1 MKDDIIMRTVA
12 RLLFPF
18 VLLFGLYVQAHGEIG
33 PGGGFQAGVI
43 FASAFILVT
52 LAVGRKK
59 AREKFKKKISD
70 ITCSLGV
77 LIYVGVGFATMLFGG
92 LFLEYGAFPFGSAAK
107 GNHIGII
114 LIELGVG
121 IAVASVMMT
130 IFHEIAGKDSD

>member
-18 VLLFGLYVQAHGEIG
+18 ILLFGLYVQAHGEIG

-52 LAVGRKK
+52 LSVGRT
-59 AREKFKKKISD
+59 KKKISD
-70 ITCSLGV
+70 ITCSVGV
-77 LIYVGVGFATMLFGG
+77 LIYIGVGFATVFFGG
-92 LFLEYGAFPFGSAAK
+92 LFLEYGVLPFSSPAA
-107 GNHIGII
+107 GNHVGLT